1 MEEIMSTEADPN
13 TLKEMIAVELENHPT
28 SEYRSIL
35 QKFRGDF
42 PTAWTY
48 VVPPPADMDTAAD
61 LNESR
66 SIEAEGM
73 KTEAWIDLSGDH
85 ATVRLN
91 PNYYA
96 DLPADNLRE
105 EAQRILLEWA
115 TEQRKA
121 LRIDPDV
128 R

>member
-1 MEEIMSTEADPN
+1 MSTDADPN
-13 TLKEMIAVELENHPT
+13 TLDEMVAVELENHPT
-28 SEYRSIL
+28 SEYRPIL

-48 VVPPPADMDTAAD
+48 NVSPPLDMDTAAD

-66 SIEAEGM
+66 QPQAEGV

-105 EAQRILLEWA
+105 EAQRILQEWA
-115 TEQRKA
+115 TKQRQA
-121 LRIDPDV
+121 LRIDPPPSQQ